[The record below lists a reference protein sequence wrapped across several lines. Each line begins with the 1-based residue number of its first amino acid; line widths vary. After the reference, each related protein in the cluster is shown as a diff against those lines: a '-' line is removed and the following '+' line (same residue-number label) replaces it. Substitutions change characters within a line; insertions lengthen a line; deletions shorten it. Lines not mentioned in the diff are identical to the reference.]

1 VSKNLFISLF
11 ISLIL
16 HGLLFLG
23 LTGVIVQKKEV
34 YAKKQ
39 GQAAIKIRLSVYKEP
54 TRMTPPKP
62 VSKKGKR
69 KIKKEQLKKKQ
80 VSQASKSKV
89 KETKGS
95 DKILAKYLSQ
105 VREAIMRKKIKLRM
119 AKRLRLKGDVGLYFL
134 LKKPNII
141 EGVRVLKTSTYPQL
155 DQSALATMEAVEEIP
170 MMPSELELDQIPITV
185 VISYQ

>member
-1 VSKNLFISLF
+1 MSKNLFISLF
-11 ISLIL
+11 ISLVL
-16 HGLLFLG
+16 HGLLFF
-23 LTGVIVQKKEV
+23 GVRNFVIQNKEV
-34 YAKKQ
+34 FAKKK
-39 GQAAIKIRLSVYKEP
+39 GQAAIKIRLSVYEEP
-54 TRMTPPKP
+54 TRVTPPKP
-62 VSKKGKR
+62 VAKEGSR
-69 KIKKEQLKKKQ
+69 KLKKEQQKKKQ

-105 VREAIMRKKIKLRM
+105 VREAIMQKKVKLRM

-155 DQSALATMEAVEEIP
+155 DQSALATMEAVDEVP
-170 MMPSELELDQIPITV
+170 VMPSELELDQIPITV